1 MRFVHALVLAAVV
14 AGLTVGV
21 GGPALSAADAPAA
34 KQKLK
39 QELRKKLAAKAKAN
53 KAKAADDAVAA
64 TPAPKPKP
72 TPRPTSVAD
81 AGELAALVDK
91 HIDAKLA
98 DAKANPAPPASDAE
112 FLRRA
117 YLDITGVIPPADEA
131 RRFLDDTDP
140 AKRARLIDGLLASES
155 YGRRMADVWK
165 ALLIPT
171 DSDTRFISRQPFD
184 KWLVEGFNANKPWDQ
199 FARELVTATGTQDKN
214 PAVTFFLT
222 NRSVDKLTDAV
233 TQHLLGVQLACAQCH
248 NHPFTDWKQ
257 DEYWG
262 VAAFFSKVQP
272 DRVGNPLKSDGGSP
286 GVRELATKS
295 RAREFFPE
303 GAKTV
308 PVKFL
313 GAEQPKLK
321 SSEPYRPAFAD
332 WMTAADNPFFAR
344 AMVNRTWFHLFGRGI
359 VSPVDDMHEDNE
371 PSHPE
376 LLAELSTGF
385 AEGGFDLKQ
394 LIRGIANSRAYQRTS
409 KPAGPAAPEL
419 FARQTVKVMSPE
431 MLFDSLTRVTGLVV
445 PPDGRNPKAQN
456 LPKGVQFSPRDRF
469 VTFYLA
475 GAETANPVEY
485 DAGIPQAL
493 KLMNNRA
500 LTGGPGAALKIVKP
514 AEPAAKNVES
524 LYLATLG
531 RRPTAAEV
539 GLAQKHLAKGGPPA
553 ERYGDLLWA
562 LLNSSEFSTI
572 R

>member
-1 MRFVHALVLAAVV
+1 MRCVRALILAAGV
-14 AGLTVGV
+14 AGLSV
-21 GGPALSAADAPAA
+21 AAAPADDTPTA

-39 QELRKKLAAKAKAN
+39 QELRKKLKAKKAKAE
-53 KAKAADDAVAA
+53 ADDATTA

-72 TPRPTSVAD
+72 TPRPTRVAD
-81 AGELAALVDK
+81 ASELAALVDK
-91 HIDAKLA
+91 HLDAKLTE
-98 DAKANPAPPASDAE
+98 AKVSPAPQSSDAE

-117 YLDITGVIPPADEA
+117 YLDLTGVIPPADET
-131 RRFLDDTDP
+131 RRFLDDKDP
-140 AKRARLIDGLLASES
+140 AKRARLIDGLLASEG
-155 YGRRMADVWK
+155 YGRRLADVWK

-184 KWLVEGFNANKPWDQ
+184 TWLVEGFNGNKPWDR
-199 FARELVTATGTQDKN
+199 FARELVTAAGSQDDN

-272 DRVGNPLKSDGGSP
+272 DRVGNPLKKDGDRSP

-295 RAREFFPE
+295 RAKEFFPE
-303 GAKTV
+303 GAKAV
-308 PVKFL
+308 PAKFL
-313 GAEQPKLK
+313 GGDQPKLK
-321 SSEPYRPAFAD
+321 PADPYRPAFAD

-344 AMVNRTWFHLFGRGI
+344 AMVNRTWYHLFGRGL
-359 VSPVDDMHEDNE
+359 VNPVDDMHEDNE

-376 LLAELSTGF
+376 LLDELAKEF
-385 AEGGFDLKQ
+385 AAGGFDLKQ

-409 KPAGPAAPEL
+409 KPAPGTDDPKL
-419 FARQTVKVMSPE
+419 FARQAVKVMGPE
-431 MLFDSLTRVTGLVV
+431 MLFDSLTRATGLSL
-445 PPDGRNPKAQN
+445 DAAKGKQEGKAVN

-475 GAETANPVEY
+475 GADAANPTEY

-493 KLMNNRA
+493 KLMNSRP
-500 LTGGPGAALKIVKP
+500 LTGGPGAAIRYVKP
-514 AEPAAKNVES
+514 AEPVAKNVEA
-524 LYLATLG
+524 LYLATLS

-539 GLAQKHLAKGGPPA
+539 DRFKPLLAKGQPA